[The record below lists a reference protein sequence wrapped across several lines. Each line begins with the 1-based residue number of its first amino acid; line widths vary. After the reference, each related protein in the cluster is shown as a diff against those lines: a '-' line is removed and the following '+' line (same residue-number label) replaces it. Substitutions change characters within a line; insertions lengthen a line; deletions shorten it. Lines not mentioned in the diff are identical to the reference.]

1 MENICNVPN
10 IHRFVKWS
18 LSEPN
23 HDVKLSKEWKDSSDI
38 LILQN
43 LLNGIN
49 D

>member
-10 IHRFVKWS
+10 IQRFVKWF
-18 LSEPN
+18 LSESN

-38 LILQN
+38 LILEK

-49 D
+49 E

>member
-1 MENICNVPN
+1 MENNSNVPN
-10 IHRFVKWS
+10 IQRFVKWL
-18 LSEPN
+18 LSESN